1 MVDTKS
7 NRGGKR
13 PGAGRKPLGDKPT
26 DDSERSRLRTVA
38 PGAPTMKPA
47 DRELRFQD
55 ALRSTLPPVRPATPD
70 WFRRRRK
77 APLEIALK
85 RMTYYA

>member
-7 NRGGKR
+7 NLGGKR
-13 PGAGRKPLGDKPT
+13 PGAGRKPLGDKPM

-38 PGAPTMKPA
+38 PGAPTMKAA

-55 ALRSTLPPVRPATPD
+55 ALCATLPPVRPASPD
-70 WFRRRRK
+70 WFRRQRK
-77 APLEIALK
+77 EPLEITLK
-85 RMTYYA
+85 RTTHYA